1 MTHQCTRSHPH
12 ENMDEM
18 CELRTEIARLTNE
31 LAQVKQ
37 YNTDLDAICQD
48 LQEMTYTQAMRI
60 AELEAKLAE
69 EQSTKCVTSVS
80 EVEPVA
86 LMVVNG
92 EISYK
97 STYDDQSFGMWCP
110 VNYDSSHSFPDGTK
124 FYTHPYTGQPKD
136 KNDD

>member
-31 LAQVKQ
+31 LAQIKQ
-37 YNTDLDAICQD
+37 DNRELDVICQD

-69 EQSTKCVTSVS
+69 KPCVPHG
-80 EVEPVA
+80 EPKAWKHFEEAYQKACFSSRPQDWIDAA
-86 LMVVNG
+86 LLALQVRN
-92 EISYK
+92 
-97 STYDDQSFGMWCP
+97 TY
-110 VNYDSSHSFPDGTK
+110 
-124 FYTHPYTGQPKD
+124 PYIRQPKD
-136 KNDD
+136 KNG